1 MVSVR
6 EGYEMDISATR
17 PPVTAPLPSPG
28 KSKDVP
34 PGLAR
39 RDLDLPPGIAKK
51 LENGGTAPAGIAK
64 RFPAATPKPG
74 PTPEPSST
82 PETPPTSETTAGT
95 TPAGTPAQIVDSSGS
110 GSTSPILD
118 LLV

>member
-6 EGYEMDISATR
+6 EGYEMHISITR
-17 PPVTAPLPSPG
+17 PPVTTPLPSPG
-28 KSKDVP
+28 KSKDMP

-39 RDLDLPPGIAKK
+39 RGLDLPPGIAKK

-74 PTPEPSST
+74 PTAEPSST
-82 PETPPTSETTAGT
+82 PETPPTSETATGT
-95 TPAGTPAQIVDSSGS
+95 TSAGTPVQTVDSSAS

-118 LLV
+118 VVV

>member
-17 PPVTAPLPSPG
+17 PPVTTPLPSPG

-39 RDLDLPPGIAKK
+39 RGLGLPPGIAKK

-64 RFPAATPKPG
+64 RSPAATPKPG
-74 PTPEPSST
+74 PTPT

-95 TPAGTPAQIVDSSGS
+95 TPAGTPVQTVDSSGS

-118 LLV
+118 LVV